1 MRALPLP
8 GVALRIPA
16 LSLAV
21 EAAGAHRAVLFQL
34 PVKARVALRAH
45 GFSLAVAARVARNA
59 VLFPL
64 AVRAGVA
71 LRAEAFQLAVRTG
84 VAVCAVALQPA
95 VRTVVAVHALPF
107 QPTVRAGVALCA
119 LAFQLAVRARVALR
133 AGDFQLAVRA
143 GIALHTNVFHPS
155 MRASLHS
162 HRSRATTLRAH
173 LLGALGERAVVGV
186 VAFAS
191 LFSILSRETR
201 ISKNVRVEAHFRST
215 SRDSFSRLEA
225 VRYLKSTPRGA
236 ADTTRRFVVSR
247 ACASQTTTLHL
258 ARPPSLNTH
267 LRTSPVQHGHRLRA
281 FRARPFRGGNHDP
294 GGHAGSRGG
303 VRVHQAKRGVHENP
317 RATREP

>member
-1 MRALPLP
+1 VPFCMPRTWSFACV
-8 GVALRIPA
+8 GATATRHAVAFQ
-16 LSLAV
+16 LAV
-21 EAAGAHRAVLFQL
+21 RARTAHHAVLFQLAVGARAAHRAVLFQL

-45 GFSLAVAARVARNA
+45 GFSLAVTARVARNA

-71 LRAEAFQLAVRTG
+71 
-84 VAVCAVALQPA
+84 
-95 VRTVVAVHALPF
+95 VHTLPF

-119 LAFQLAVRARVALR
+119 LVFQLAVRARVALR
-133 AGDFQLAVRA
+133 AGAFQLAVRA
-143 GIALHTNVFHPS
+143 GVALHTNVFHPS

-281 FRARPFRGGNHDP
+281 LRARPFRGGNHDP